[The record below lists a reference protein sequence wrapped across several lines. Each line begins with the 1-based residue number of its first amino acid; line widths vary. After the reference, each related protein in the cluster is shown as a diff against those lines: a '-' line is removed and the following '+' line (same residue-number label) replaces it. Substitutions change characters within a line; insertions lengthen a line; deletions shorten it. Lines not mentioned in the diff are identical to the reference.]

1 MTEFN
6 KDKLPEKDFV
16 NQPKFIQDA
25 PGKGHNGG
33 PELEEEEIGKPLPN
47 RPEDITSHMTRG
59 GPGDD
64 SRPGDVNTKAWWQD
78 LSDKG
83 KDNAMYKNSIV
94 QMAKR
99 KDIWFCTIPFTQIY
113 SELDGKF
120 KACCFGEPSNKHW
133 VGNTTLKEWMEDSTY
148 MNSIRKEMLDPN
160 SDHKAVNV
168 ICKRCKS
175 DEAKYG
181 RSRRT
186 NCLKIHTNSHE
197 FWDAI
202 EKNVQMYQKS
212 GTWTFDERICEVQLK
227 IFGSECNL
235 DCYMCMHANSTTR
248 QNVAD
253 KGVWNEKIFGMND
266 DNRKRQIDWIMKDKT
281 KGQVE
286 QIVELAP
293 YIRSIKV
300 IGGEPLIMKKHYEM
314 LDALIETGHAKDIR
328 IKYQTN
334 LTKTAKGK
342 HSIFKYI
349 PKFQHVAMVASVDGV
364 GPVIEYM
371 RRRTDWNEVVE
382 NINLCKKFPNVVVDF
397 NGLVSFLSVMRFYE
411 VIDWCKENP
420 VISQLNWAMVDTPK
434 HFRPENLPEPLKK
447 ELIPKYKDWPDIVAC
462 LERPAEPDVDIQ
474 DIFDYLLKADEHYKG
489 TKWEMNLFD
498 VFPELEPYYDRNRK
512 VDPVYQAKVFS
523 EFDNE
528 WDRLRQSNETFDEMK

>member
-1 MTEFN
+1 MEEYT
-6 KDKLPEKDFV
+6 KKQDVLDEKDLV
-16 NQPKFIQDA
+16 NQPKFINT

-33 PELEEEEIGKPLPN
+33 PDIEEELEEEKPLPK
-47 RPEDITSHMTRG
+47 HMTKG
-59 GPGDD
+59 GPGDR
-64 SRPGDVNTKAWWQD
+64 SKPGDVNTEAWWQN

-83 KDNAMYKNSIV
+83 ADNAMYKNSIV

-99 KDIWFCTIPFTQIY
+99 KDIWFCTIPFTQVY
-113 SELDGKF
+113 SELDGKY
-120 KACCFGEPSNKHW
+120 KACCFGAPSNKHW
-133 VGNTTLKEWMEDSTY
+133 VGNTTLKDWMENSSY

-160 SDHKAVNV
+160 SDHKSVDI
-168 ICKRCKS
+168 ICKRCRD
-175 DEAKYG
+175 DENRYG

-186 NCLKIHTNSHE
+186 NCLKIHTNDNE
-197 FWDAI
+197 FWDKI
-202 EKNVQMYQKS
+202 EKNVQLYQKS

-248 QNVAD
+248 QQVAT
-253 KGVWNEKIFGMND
+253 KGDVWNDAVFGTRD
-266 DNRKRQIDWIMKDKT
+266 QGQKDYIDWVMKDKT

-342 HSIFKYI
+342 HNIFNYI
-349 PKFQHVAMVASVDGV
+349 PQFKHVAMVASVDGI
-364 GPVIEYM
+364 GKTIEYM

-382 NINLCKKFPNVVVDF
+382 NIEHCKKFDNVVVDF

-420 VISQLNWAMVDTPK
+420 VIDQLNWAMVETPK
-434 HFRPENLPEPLKK
+434 HFRAENLPDPIK
-447 ELIPKYKDWPDIVAC
+447 EKLIPKYKDWPDIVAC
-462 LERPAEPDVDIQ
+462 LERPQEPDCDIQ
-474 DIFDYLLKADEHYKG
+474 DVFDYMLKADNHYKG
-489 TKWEMNLFD
+489 TKWEMHLFD
-498 VFPELEPYYDRNRK
+498 VFPELKPYYNPDRK
-512 VDPVYQAKVFS
+512 LDKEAQAKKFKKWDK
-523 EFDNE
+523 EFDE
-528 WDRLRQSNETFDEMK
+528 IRETNETFDDLSG